1 MNRRNFLVG
10 SSVSAVSCALPVS
23 LSLMA
28 APTLSAAVTQ
38 SVSEPL
44 LAKPT
49 AQESLFRL
57 HNWESDPEHSESNE
71 ATAPF
76 ISLSTNWKATWL

>member
-10 SSVSAVSCALPVS
+10 SSVSALSCALPVS

-38 SVSEPL
+38 SVGEPL

-57 HNWESDPEHSESNE
+57 HNWESDPERSESHE
-71 ATAPF
+71 ATAPL

>member
-1 MNRRNFLVG
+1 MNRRSFLVG

-23 LSLMA
+23 FSLMA
-28 APTLSAAVTQ
+28 APTLSGAMTQ

-57 HNWESDPEHSESNE
+57 HNWESDTKHSESNE

-76 ISLSTNWKATWL
+76 IRLSTNWKTTWL

>member
-1 MNRRNFLVG
+1 MNRRNFLVS
-10 SSVSAVSCALPVS
+10 SSVSALSCALPVS

-38 SVSEPL
+38 SVGEPL

-57 HNWESDPEHSESNE
+57 HNWESDPEHSESHE
-71 ATAPF
+71 ATAPL